1 MAQALTADRLR
12 HTAFATKSIDM
23 SRQLRSRGADALA
36 LVLKNAG
43 VKRVFTLSGNHIM
56 SVFDALIDTD
66 IELVHTRHE
75 AAAVHMA
82 DACARLTGEPA
93 VALVTGGPGHANAA
107 PALYTARMAESP
119 VILLSGHAPNSE
131 LGRGA
136 FQELPQAEM
145 ARPVSK
151 AAWTCGGSEEVAPDL
166 VRALRLARSGRPG
179 PVNLNLPSDAL
190 EGTVGSKP
198 QPTGDGPRATQ
209 HLDRGSAM
217 AVLDRLAHAARPII
231 LVGPS
236 LMSRPARA
244 RLAALE
250 DACGVPVI
258 GMESP
263 RGMAD
268 PSLGAFAQMLAQ
280 ADCVLLVGKRLDFT
294 IRFGRAPVFQ
304 RHCEFLQIDPEQTEI
319 NRSIAAVGSRLA
331 FAAVAEIFPAVEALT
346 EKARR
351 NSGSRAWFSELKAAL
366 AYRPTEWQRLRSSM
380 PGRVHPLD
388 LLRPLQ
394 AVLDSHA
401 DAVFISDGG
410 EIGQWAQAC
419 LHAPQRLTNG
429 PAGAIGAGLP
439 FALGARFAQPDAPI
453 IATMGDGTFGFHM
466 AELDTAV
473 THKLP
478 FVAVIGNDAKWNAE
492 YQIQLREFGGNRARG
507 CEMRQVRYDQ
517 VAMAMGA
524 HGELVTDAEG
534 MAPAV
539 ARAFASGLPACMNVM
554 IESVAAPQ
562 IARS

>member
-1 MAQALTADRLR
+1 
-12 HTAFATKSIDM
+12 M
-23 SRQLRSRGADALA
+23 SSQIRSRGADALA

-56 SVFDALIDTD
+56 SVFDALLDTG

-82 DACARLTGEPA
+82 DACARLTAEPA
-93 VALVTGGPGHANAA
+93 VALVTGGPGHANAV

-166 VRALRLARSGRPG
+166 GRALRLARSGRPG
-179 PVNLNLPSDAL
+179 PVSLNLPSDAL
-190 EGTVGSKP
+190 EGAIDINEAPRTDVFDAA
-198 QPTGDGPRATQ
+198 QYLDGR
-209 HLDRGSAM
+209 SAA
-217 AVLDRLAHAARPII
+217 AVLAHLTRAARPII
-231 LVGPS
+231 LVGPP
-236 LMSRPARA
+236 LMSRSARA
-244 RLAALE
+244 RLAVLE

-263 RGMAD
+263 RGLAD
-268 PSLGAFAQMLAQ
+268 PSLGAFAEMLSQ
-280 ADCVLLVGKRLDFT
+280 ADSVLLLGKRLDFT
-294 IRFGRAPVFQ
+294 IRFGRAPVF
-304 RHCEFLQIDPEQTEI
+304 RRDCEFLQIDPEQTEVD
-319 NRSIAAVGSRLA
+319 RSIAAVGSRLA
-331 FAAVAEIFPAVEALT
+331 FAAVAEIFPAVEALA
-346 EKARR
+346 EKAHR
-351 NSGSRAWFSELKAAL
+351 NSGNRAWLSEVKAAL

-439 FALGARFAQPDAPI
+439 FALGARFAVPNAPI
-453 IATMGDGTFGFHM
+453 VATMGDGTFGFHM

-478 FVAVIGNDAKWNAE
+478 FAVVIGNDAKWNAE

-517 VAMAMGA
+517 VASAMGA
-524 HGELVTDAEG
+524 HGEFVTDAQD
-534 MAPAV
+534 MLPAV
-539 ARAFASGLPACMNVM
+539 TRAFASGLPACINVM

-562 IARS
+562 IGTRYPPPQSGAKRNAAGEGDRA